1 MDDKDP
7 ATKSVEQKFIPS
19 KDSRIQEGQEKARVW
34 RITRKR
40 KPVKLIAW
48 S

>member
-34 RITRKR
+34 RINGR